1 MSMPAGEKQGKQRQ
15 HFNDTVNV
23 NKKIDDIIVSNA
35 NI

>member
-1 MSMPAGEKQGKQRQ
+1 MSAVKKHGKQRQ

-23 NKKIDDIIVSNA
+23 NKKIADIIVSNA